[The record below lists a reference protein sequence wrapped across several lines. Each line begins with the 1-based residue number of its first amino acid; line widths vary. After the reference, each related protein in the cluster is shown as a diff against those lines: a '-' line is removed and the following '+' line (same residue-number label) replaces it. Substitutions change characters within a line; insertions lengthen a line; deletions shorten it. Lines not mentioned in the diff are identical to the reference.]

1 MQAPTPTPTSSLFV
15 QARTVCEITQ
25 QESTGI
31 YLLSAIVGK
40 EMIAK
45 EFMEK
50 FDNTIFATLNPN
62 ATVTFT
68 STTAAVGNN
77 GLLLVELSQPFT
89 ITHNHGNYIKY
100 YIMQLESQSDVLLM
114 DQFFEV
120 SDVLWLIF
128 IDSATGGIFAME
140 NFGN

>member
-1 MQAPTPTPTSSLFV
+1 M

-62 ATVTFT
+62 AIVTFT

-77 GLLLVELSQPFT
+77 GL
-89 ITHNHGNYIKY
+89 
-100 YIMQLESQSDVLLM
+100 LESQSDVLLM

-120 SDVLWLIF
+120 SGVLWLIF